1 MDDSLK
7 TNLSK
12 LFQVIV
18 TLLIILIVVDIIML
32 LALTFFSLNTS
43 TNQLILRFD
52 LLVSALTFLVFL
64 ISLNNSKDKRAF
76 LKESWILL
84 LTSFPVLFIL
94 WAFQGSY
101 IAPYVLPVFNI
112 VKIYSMVRTISR
124 IGIKFL
130 KFSKETGLG
139 YGIIIVTSVY
149 FIGSI
154 AFFLVENGVNPNLNG
169 FEGALWYMMAS
180 MTTTGYGDIVPVTGL
195 GRIIGSIA
203 MLTGVGFASY
213 ATASVASVIFH
224 QLRKERDKEAEQLI
238 KLSKKF
244 ENKRKE
250 DDEDI
255 KELLRDIIQ
264 RMDEK
269 EEK

>member
-1 MDDSLK
+1 MNGALK

-12 LFQVIV
+12 LFQVIITV
-18 TLLIILIVVDIIML
+18 LIILIVVDIIML
-32 LALTFFSLNTS
+32 LVLTFFSLKGS
-43 TNQLILRFD
+43 TTHLILRFD

-64 ISLNNSKDKRAF
+64 ISLNNFANKRAF
-76 LKESWILL
+76 LKENWILL

-94 WAFQGSY
+94 WAFQGLY
-101 IAPYVLPVFNI
+101 IVVYVLPVFNI
-112 VKIYSMVRTISR
+112 VKIYSMVRTINK
-124 IGIKFL
+124 IGSKFL

-149 FIGSI
+149 FLGSI

-169 FEGALWYMMAS
+169 FEGALWFMMAS
-180 MTTTGYGDIVPVTGL
+180 MTTTGYGDIVPVTGI

-224 QLRKERDKEAEQLI
+224 QLREERDKEAEQL
-238 KLSKKF
+238 KELTTKF
-244 ENKRKE
+244 RGERKA
-250 DDEDI
+250 DDEEI
-255 KELLRDIIQ
+255 KELLRDILQ

-269 EEK
+269 EKK